1 MKSAP
6 LEYVRATDAAHAVA
20 LLAEHGPDAR
30 ILAGGQSLVQ
40 LLNFR
45 HARPSVLVDIN
56 RTTDLD
62 YVRLEGN
69 TLVIGAMT
77 RLRTLENSAE
87 VAAAVPLL
95 PKALGFVGHVA
106 NRNRGTIGGSLA
118 FADPAGEVPA
128 VATAL
133 GADMVVTGPDG
144 TRTICA
150 ADFFTGEYTTA
161 LAPGELLTA
170 VRLPVLAPGSGVA
183 VEELS
188 LRHNELAVVAA
199 MAAVTLDGEGR
210 VAGAWLSVAGANP
223 VPVRLSESESI
234 LTGQAPSS
242 EVIAAAGAAV
252 GAVVQPVGNRHA
264 PAEYRRQM
272 AQVFV
277 TRAITNAVTNAV
289 TRTQE
294 RAA

>member
-1 MKSAP
+1 VKSAP

-62 YVRLEGN
+62 YVRLEGD

-95 PKALGFVGHVA
+95 TKALGFVGHVA

-144 TRTICA
+144 TRTISA

-272 AQVFV
+272 AQLFV
-277 TRAITNAVTNAV
+277 TRAITKAITDAV

>member
-1 MKSAP
+1 VKSAP

-20 LLAEHGPDAR
+20 LLVEHGPDAR

-45 HARPSVLVDIN
+45 HARPSVLIDIN
-56 RTTDLD
+56 RSTDLD
-62 YVRLEGN
+62 YVRREGD

-77 RLRTLENSAE
+77 RLRALENSAE

-95 PKALGFVGHVA
+95 SKALGFVGHVA

-118 FADPAGEVPA
+118 FADPAAEVPA
-128 VATAL
+128 VAAAL
-133 GADMVVTGPDG
+133 GAEMVVTGPDG
-144 TRTICA
+144 NRTIGA
-150 ADFFTGEYTTA
+150 ADFFTAEYTTA
-161 LAPGELLTA
+161 LRHGELLTA
-170 VRLPVLAPGSGVA
+170 VRLPVLPPGTGVA

-210 VAGAWLSVAGANP
+210 VAAARLSVAGANP
-223 VPVRLSESESI
+223 VPVRLGESESI
-234 LTGQAPSS
+234 LIGQAPSS
-242 EVIAAAGAAV
+242 EVIATAGAVVGAAV
-252 GAVVQPVGNRHA
+252 APVGNRHA

-272 AQVFV
+272 AQLFV
-277 TRAITNAVTNAV
+277 TRAITKAITDAAI
-289 TRTQE
+289 RTQE